1 MCVPQSL
8 SAPTTTTTWICPKLE
23 TLSLDGCTTLD
34 WDALRT
40 FVESRLP
47 AHVRAY
53 PRQAIPPML
62 TLPPPASYSAL
73 AANSNSTS
81 TATTTTTL
89 RQPHPTHA
97 LAHPTSHGRS
107 HSVPPNVSSFSWP
120 LRLRSLDLSRCHQ
133 IGKEMV
139 QWLRL
144 YVDEVKCESSRCG
157 GSWQES

>member
-1 MCVPQSL
+1 ML
-8 SAPTTTTTWICPKLE
+8 N
-23 TLSLDGCTTLD
+23 LDGCTTLD

-53 PRQAIPPML
+53 PRQVVPPML
-62 TLPPPASYSAL
+62 TLPAPTSYSAL
-73 AANSNSTS
+73 
-81 TATTTTTL
+81 TL

-107 HSVPPNVSSFSWP
+107 HSVPPNASSYSWP
-120 LRLRSLDLSRCHQ
+120 LRLKSLDLTRCPQ
-133 IGKEMV
+133 ISKEMV

-144 YVDEVKCESSRCG
+144 YVDEVKCETAR